1 MLFLYG
7 GPFFYFSMLSQFTYF
22 SPPQEANTCV
32 NCALIPTYLHIAL
45 VILLYVDNIHEI
57 YMLQVESNCWNLIF
71 LCVASMPLLWI
82 IALWVNSYAR
92 LIDACLEVLF
102 MKSLC
107 FMIHLFTHVITI
119 VLIAAFITYVY
130 NSMIKFMMAC
140 HSRNYLCLSFT
151 CSGRAETKLG
161 DADTS
166 PTYR

>member
-1 MLFLYG
+1 MLSSLKDHS
-7 GPFFYFSMLSQFTYF
+7 FYFYDWVSSPISLHLKKQTLVWTVHWFLHTCILYLLYYSMLT
-22 SPPQEANTCV
+22 
-32 NCALIPTYLHIAL
+32 I
-45 VILLYVDNIHEI
+45 IHEI
-57 YMLQVESNCWNLIF
+57 YMLQVESNRWNLIF
-71 LCVASMPLLWI
+71 LCVASIPLLWF

-107 FMIHLFTHVITI
+107 FMIQLFTHVIYI

-130 NSMIKFMMAC
+130 NMIKFMMAC